1 MELSVQIENLFRRDR
16 SKLVGFIRERVR
28 SKEEAED
35 ILQDVF
41 ANVLAAASEV
51 TEPIE
56 NLGAWVF
63 TAIRNRIIDSYRKKR
78 PQTFT
83 DTIYSDDEGDVAS
96 FENFLSDITLSPERS
111 LVSRTIREAVL
122 EALGGMEAAR
132 GKRVALL
139 GLTFKPNTDD
149 MRDSPAIAVAQA
161 LTDAGVKVRA
171 YDPEGME
178 QARPLMRDVEFASG
192 PYEVAEQ
199 ADAVVLVTEWDVFRA
214 LDLKRLV
221 SRMAQPI
228 FVDLRNV
235 YPSEDLLEA
244 GFSWH
249 AIGRGSS
256 PQPPAMRDPR
266 GETVAQAARS
276 AVRQRNER

>member
-1 MELSVQIENLFRRDR
+1 MKSVVRENKDMELSVQIENLFRRDR

-122 EALGGMEAAR
+122 EALDELPKEQKYAFVKNEFEGVSFREMAEETGENINTLLAR
-132 GKRVALL
+132 KRY
-139 GLTFKPNTDD
+139 
-149 MRDSPAIAVAQA
+149 AV
-161 LTDAGVKVRA
+161 LYLR
-171 YDPEGME
+171 
-178 QARPLMRDVEFASG
+178 
-192 PYEVAEQ
+192 
-199 ADAVVLVTEWDVFRA
+199 
-214 LDLKRLV
+214 KRLKE
-221 SRMAQPI
+221 
-228 FVDLRNV
+228 LYENLH
-235 YPSEDLLEA
+235 E
-244 GFSWH
+244 
-249 AIGRGSS
+249 
-256 PQPPAMRDPR
+256 
-266 GETVAQAARS
+266 
-276 AVRQRNER
+276 